1 MNQHP
6 AIVFAFACALCVW
19 AAGLGCA
26 QLEAQAQLISE
37 PASIDD
43 DILDAEIRKKIDQ
56 SVDRGLAWLATQQQ
70 PDGSFLCI
78 KSGQPA
84 VTSFV
89 LMAFLASGESPAD
102 GKYSAALSRAIDFI
116 VSQQK
121 KNGLLASIA
130 SDVAPISRE
139 RGAAG
144 LFAHNA
150 IIYNHAISALALAET
165 YGQCNEDQA
174 EKITGVIEKAIK
186 ATLEMQNWEGK
197 GPWEVGG
204 WKYIA
209 KEFGGDADLSST
221 AWQVMFLRSAKNAG
235 FDVPKESIDRAMEYV
250 EKCFHEKSEVFHY
263 DPFNKKSKSRALA
276 GAGVVA
282 LAHGGRHNTEKAQ
295 KSGDWILTRD
305 FTKYNADKSIG
316 DLKWQPDRY
325 HYGVFHCS
333 QAMYQLGGKH
343 WSAFYPPVVET
354 LLTNQKDDGSWPVE
368 KYDKRYG
375 NCYSTSLCLLS
386 LSIPNQLLPMF
397 QR

>member
-6 AIVFAFACALCVW
+6 AIVFAFACALCLGV
-19 AAGLGCA
+19 AGLSSA
-26 QLEAQAQLISE
+26 QLETKTQPTPE
-37 PASIDD
+37 PAPIDND
-43 DILDAEIRKKIDQ
+43 LLDAEARKKIDQ
-56 SVDRGLAWLATQQQ
+56 SVERGLAWLATQQQ
-70 PDGSFLCI
+70 ADGSFLSI
-78 KSGQPA
+78 ESGQPA

-89 LMAFLASGESPAD
+89 LMAFLANGESPAD

-121 KNGLLASIA
+121 KNGLLSSIA
-130 SDVAPISRE
+130 RDTAPISRI
-139 RGAAG
+139 RGAAEEYG
-144 LFAHNA
+144 HNA
-150 IIYNHAISALALAET
+150 IIYNHAISSLALAET
-165 YGQCNEDQA
+165 YGQCNEEQA
-174 EKITGVIEKAIK
+174 EKITGVIERAIT
-186 ATLEMQNWEGK
+186 ATLEMQNWQGK
-197 GPWEVGG
+197 MPTEDGG

-209 KEFGGDADLSST
+209 KEYGSDSDLSST
-221 AWQVMFLRSAKNAG
+221 AWQIMFLRSAKNAG
-235 FDVPKESIDRAMEYV
+235 FDVPKESIDRAMKYV
-250 EKCFHEKSEVFHY
+250 EACY
-263 DPFNKKSKSRALA
+263 DKKSGVFVYDSFSKKTKSRALA

-282 LAHGGRHNTEKAQ
+282 LAHGGRHYTEQAQ

-316 DLKWQPDRY
+316 NLTWQPDRF

-343 WSAFYPPVVET
+343 WSGFYPPVVET
-354 LLTNQKDDGSWPVE
+354 LLANQKDDGSWPAE